1 MGAPFPNIFQDK
13 KGLGVSFKMFV
24 QLLLSGLV
32 IGGIYGLI
40 ALGYSL
46 IYKAPGLMSF
56 AQGDLL
62 PLGAFL
68 GLTFYKILGLPFAV
82 SLILTI
88 IISFLLGMS
97 IERIIIRVLLARN
110 VMPIYIV
117 LATIAV
123 SYVVQ
128 NGAMLTWGSNTQY
141 FPPIFEKIGSITIF
155 GRQVQVEY
163 AFCIILACIS
173 MLILNIFMN
182 YTRIGTAMRASAL
195 NPMAASACGI
205 NVSTSRGI
213 TWGLSAGLA
222 ALGGLLMGPI
232 YGVYVM
238 LGATIGRKGFASAVI
253 GGYGNMI
260 GAVVGALI
268 LGITETFIAGYVS
281 STYKD
286 MIAYGLLLLFLFVR
300 PTGIFNE
307 RALADE

>member
-46 IYKAPGLMSF
+46 IYKASGLMSF

-62 PLGAFL
+62 TLGAFL

>member
-46 IYKAPGLMSF
+46 IYKASGLMSF

-62 PLGAFL
+62 TLGAFL

-97 IERIIIRVLLARN
+97 IKRIIIRVLLARN

>member
-1 MGAPFPNIFQDK
+1 
-13 KGLGVSFKMFV
+13 MFV

-32 IGGIYGLI
+32 LGGIYGLI

-46 IYKAPGLMSF
+46 IYKASGLMSF

-62 PLGAFL
+62 TLGAFL

-88 IISFLLGMS
+88 VIAFLLGMS

-141 FPPIFEKIGSITIF
+141 FPPIFSNITSVTVF

-163 AFCIILACIS
+163 VFCIVVACLS

-182 YTRIGTAMRASAL
+182 
-195 NPMAASACGI
+195 
-205 NVSTSRGI
+205 
-213 TWGLSAGLA
+213 
-222 ALGGLLMGPI
+222 
-232 YGVYVM
+232 
-238 LGATIGRKGFASAVI
+238 
-253 GGYGNMI
+253 
-260 GAVVGALI
+260 
-268 LGITETFIAGYVS
+268 
-281 STYKD
+281 
-286 MIAYGLLLLFLFVR
+286 
-300 PTGIFNE
+300 
-307 RALADE
+307 

>member
-46 IYKAPGLMSF
+46 IYKASGLMSF

-62 PLGAFL
+62 TLGAFL

-141 FPPIFEKIGSITIF
+141 FPPIFEKI
-155 GRQVQVEY
+155 
-163 AFCIILACIS
+163 
-173 MLILNIFMN
+173 
-182 YTRIGTAMRASAL
+182 
-195 NPMAASACGI
+195 
-205 NVSTSRGI
+205 
-213 TWGLSAGLA
+213 
-222 ALGGLLMGPI
+222 
-232 YGVYVM
+232 
-238 LGATIGRKGFASAVI
+238 
-253 GGYGNMI
+253 
-260 GAVVGALI
+260 
-268 LGITETFIAGYVS
+268 
-281 STYKD
+281 
-286 MIAYGLLLLFLFVR
+286 
-300 PTGIFNE
+300 
-307 RALADE
+307 

>member
-13 KGLGVSFKMFV
+13 KGLGVCFKMFV

-46 IYKAPGLMSF
+46 IYKASGLMSF

-62 PLGAFL
+62 TLGAFL

-268 LGITETFIAGYVS
+268 LGITETFIGGYVS

>member
-1 MGAPFPNIFQDK
+1 
-13 KGLGVSFKMFV
+13 MFI
-24 QLLLSGLV
+24 QLLFSSLV

-46 IYKAPGLMSF
+46 IYKASGLMSF

-62 PLGAFL
+62 TLGAFL
-68 GLTFYKILGLPFAV
+68 GLTFYKILELPFVV
-82 SLILTI
+82 SLLLTI
-88 IISFLLGMS
+88 VICFLLGMV
-97 IERIIIRVLLARN
+97 IERTVIRVLLGRN

-123 SYVVQ
+123 SYIIQ

-141 FPPIFEKIGSITIF
+141 FPAIFRNFSAVTVL
-155 GRQVQVEY
+155 GRKVQAEY
-163 AFCIILACIS
+163 IFCIAVACLS
-173 MLILNIFMN
+173 MIVLTLFMN
-182 YTRIGTAMRASAL
+182 HTSLGTAMRAAAL
-195 NPMAASACGI
+195 DPIAASSCGI
-205 NVSTSRGI
+205 NVSITRGI
-213 TWGLSAGLA
+213 TWGLAAGFA

-260 GAVVGALI
+260 GAVIGAVI
-268 LGITETFIAGYVS
+268 LGITETFVAGYIS
-281 STYKD
+281 SEYKD
-286 MIAYGLLLLFLFVR
+286 MIAYALLLLFLFVR

-307 RALADE
+307 RALVD